1 MESGGGEMARGSRLL
16 GLKRRQYGLLGVL
29 MAAVVSLLLT
39 SVISVAAHDDELQG
53 LYSEEA
59 DGTAM
64 TFVQRESFGL
74 IIELDRWARGD
85 ATARDVQ
92 IARALLGQRLQVRT
106 ASDVTTYELT
116 DYAYRTS
123 LAAMDDLVRSL
134 DDAAVDERSLQRQA
148 AGSVIDEFEV
158 RTHELSTVFQE
169 ITRARA
175 AEAINRRAI
184 TEQTQAILAG
194 LIILLGAGLAG
205 WIAADLRSTYREA
218 SERLRAET
226 ARLDQA
232 RRRLELRQRLADRSG
247 AWSEAVA
254 AGVETPTIMR
264 TALADLAELAP
275 GLAVQVVEQPDAP
288 VRLERVRADRVSP
301 EAETRADAVDEAID
315 DEDALAAIDRVNEI
329 LHLVHV
335 RDHREHALDQ
345 ARRFD
350 ALTQLP
356 NREHLQP
363 AVAAATER
371 ARSLRA
377 EAGQGAVALALVD
390 INRFA
395 DFNLAYGPAEGDRLL
410 VTVARALVEQIS
422 TTAEVLRL
430 SADEFAVVGSYPT
443 AVDADRAIAALSTV
457 LTRLHEVS
465 GEQVAVSATIGAAV
479 ETAGAPHPDALVQR
493 AAAAL
498 AAAQATEPRPAVR
511 YFVPDRDAH
520 LLDAMREE
528 SALRSALR
536 SGEFV
541 THVQPIIDLESG
553 AIAACEALVRWNR
566 PGVGLVRPDEF
577 LPAIARAGLTVEL
590 GWQIIDGTLTAWG
603 AERAAAAGALEGI
616 AVSINLDAAQLAVPT
631 LADYLVNAA
640 ERTGLPLTSLV
651 VEITEHALLVGEG
664 ALEQLESL
672 RARGVRV
679 ALDDF
684 GTGYSSLAQASTLPL
699 DVLKL
704 DRSFL
709 PDPQLDVQQAAI
721 IRDILSIAST
731 LDLDVTAEGI
741 ETDELAAQLRELGV
755 RYGQGWWAAKA
766 MPIDEIA
773 GWAAERS
780 ATLSDR

>member
-1 MESGGGEMARGSRLL
+1 MESGGGENTVSGRRLL
-16 GLKRRQYGLLGVL
+16 GLKRRQYGLLAVL
-29 MAAVVSLLLT
+29 MAAVVALFLT
-39 SVISVAAHDDELQG
+39 SVISVAAHDDELHG

-74 IIELDRWARGD
+74 IIELDRWSRGD

-116 DYAYRTS
+116 DEPFRAS

-134 DDAAVDERSLQRQA
+134 DDAAVEERVDQRRA
-148 AGSVIDEFEV
+148 ADDVVDAFEV
-158 RTHELSTVFQE
+158 RTRELSTVFQE
-169 ITRARA
+169 ITRTRA

-184 TEQTQAILAG
+184 TEQTQALLAG
-194 LIILLGAGLAG
+194 VIILLGVGLAG
-205 WIAADLRSTYREA
+205 WIATDLRSTYRDA

-232 RRRLELRQRLADRSG
+232 RRRLEFRQRLADHSG
-247 AWSEAVA
+247 AWSQSVT
-254 AGVETPTIMR
+254 AGVDAPTIVR
-264 TALADLAELAP
+264 TALADLEELMP
-275 GLAVQVVEQPDAP
+275 GLIVRVVDNAHGP
-288 VRLERVRADRVSP
+288 VRIERAHDELPSALAANAEDADVRV
-301 EAETRADAVDEAID
+301 ID
-315 DEDALAAIDRVNEI
+315 DDDVLAAIDRVNEI
-329 LHLVHV
+329 LNLVHV
-335 RDHREHALDQ
+335 RDHQEQALDR

-350 ALTQLP
+350 PLTQLP
-356 NREHLQP
+356 KREHLQP
-363 AVAAATER
+363 AVANATDR
-371 ARSLRA
+371 AHRSRSRR
-377 EAGQGAVALALVD
+377 VVTLALVD

-395 DFNLAYGPAEGDRLL
+395 DFNLAYGAAEGDRLL
-410 VTVARALVEQIS
+410 VTVARTLVQHS
-422 TTAEVLRL
+422 RPGGDVLRL
-430 SADEFAVVGSYPT
+430 SADEFAVVGTHATS
-443 AVDADRAIAALSTV
+443 AAAEQAIAKLSAALSRTY
-457 LTRLHEVS
+457 EVA
-465 GEQVAVSATIGAAV
+465 GEQVAVSATIGAV
-479 ETAGAPHPDALVQR
+479 IDGATDQQPDALVQR

-511 YFVPDRDAH
+511 YFIADRDAH

-603 AERAAAAGALEGI
+603 TERAAAEGALDGL

-631 LADYLVNAA
+631 LSDYLVNAA
-640 ERTGLPLTSLV
+640 ERNGLPLTSLV
-651 VEITEHALLVGEG
+651 VEVTEHALLVGEG
-664 ALEQLESL
+664 ALTQLEKL

-684 GTGYSSLAQASTLPL
+684 GTGYSSLAQANALPL

-709 PDPQLDVQQAAI
+709 PDPQLDAQQSAI
-721 IRDILSIAST
+721 IRDIVSIANT
-731 LDLDVTAEGI
+731 LGLAVTAEGI
-741 ETDELAAQLRELGV
+741 ETEELAEQLRNLGV
-755 RYGQGWWAAKA
+755 HYGQGWWAAKA
-766 MPIDEIA
+766 MPIDELPT
-773 GWAAERS
+773 WAASR
-780 ATLSDR
+780 AAMLSGR

>member
-1 MESGGGEMARGSRLL
+1 MESGGGEMVRGSRLL
-16 GLKRRQYGLLGVL
+16 GLKRRQYGLLAVL
-29 MAAVVSLLLT
+29 MAAVISLLLT

-74 IIELDRWARGD
+74 IIELDRWSLGD

-116 DYAYRTS
+116 DEPYRMS
-123 LAAMDDLVRSL
+123 LSAMDALVRSL
-134 DDAAVDERSLQRQA
+134 DDGTPEQRIAVRRSA
-148 AGSVIDEFEV
+148 DTVIGEFEM
-158 RTHELSTVFQE
+158 RTNELSTVFQE
-169 ITRARA
+169 ITRTRA
-175 AEAINRRAI
+175 AEAINRRALV
-184 TEQTQAILAG
+184 EQTQALLAG

-205 WIAADLRSTYREA
+205 WITADLRSTYREA
-218 SERLRAET
+218 SDRLRAET

-247 AWSEAVA
+247 TWSEAVA
-254 AGVETPTIMR
+254 AGVDSPTILR
-264 TALADLAELAP
+264 TALSDLAELAP
-275 GLAVQVVEQPDAP
+275 GLTVEVVQQLDAP
-288 VRLERVRADRVSP
+288 VHLVRSPAAPSLEGTTAGH
-301 EAETRADAVDEAID
+301 DATPAQVD

-329 LHLVHV
+329 LRLVHV
-335 RDHREHALDQ
+335 RDHREQALDQ

-350 ALTQLP
+350 ALTALP

-363 AVAAATER
+363 AVAAAIDQ
-371 ARSLRA
+371 ARSLAR
-377 EAGQGAVALALVD
+377 GRAVALALVD

-395 DFNLAYGPAEGDRLL
+395 DFNLAFGPGEGDRLL
-410 VTVARALVEQIS
+410 VTVARALVEQS
-422 TTAEVLRL
+422 GGSADVLRL
-430 SADEFAVVGSYPT
+430 SADEFAVVGSHASAT
-443 AVDADRAIAALSTV
+443 DAERAIAALSAAV
-457 LTRLHEVS
+457 TRLHEVA
-465 GEQVAVSATIGAAV
+465 GEQVAVSATIGAV
-479 ETAGAPHPDALVQR
+479 VDTAGDQHPDALVQR

-511 YFVPDRDAH
+511 YFLSDRDSH

-553 AIAACEALVRWNR
+553 ELAACEALVRWNR
-566 PGVGLVRPDEF
+566 PGVGIVPPNDF

-603 AERAAAAGALEGI
+603 AERAAAAGALDAV

-640 ERTGLPLTSLV
+640 ERTGMPLSSLV

-664 ALEQLESL
+664 ALAQLESL

-709 PDPQLDVQQAAI
+709 PDPQLDPQQSAI

-731 LDLDVTAEGI
+731 LDLAVTAEGI
-741 ETDELAAQLRELGV
+741 ETAELAVQLRELGV

-766 MPIDEIA
+766 MPIDQFA
-773 GWAAERS
+773 AWAAGRA
-780 ATLSDR
+780 ATFSDR

>member
-123 LAAMDDLVRSL
+123 LAAMDDVVRSL

-148 AGSVIDEFEV
+148 AGSLIDEFEV

-226 ARLDQA
+226 ARLDHA
-232 RRRLELRQRLADRSG
+232 RRRLELRQRLADRAG
-247 AWSEAVA
+247 TWSEAVA

-275 GLAVQVVEQPDAP
+275 GLTVQVIEQQDAP
-288 VRLERVRADRVSP
+288 VRLERVRDEHVPSDAEAPADG
-301 EAETRADAVDEAID
+301 AHDGLD

-335 RDHREHALDQ
+335 RDHREQALDR

-363 AVAAATER
+363 AVADATER
-371 ARSLRA
+371 ARLLPGGS
-377 EAGQGAVALALVD
+377 VALALVD

-395 DFNLAYGPAEGDRLL
+395 DFNLAFGPAEGDRLL
-410 VTVARALVEQIS
+410 VAVARVLVEHGQPA
-422 TTAEVLRL
+422 AEVLRL
-430 SADEFAVVGSYPT
+430 SADEFAIVGTYPT
-443 AVDADRAIAALSTV
+443 QQAAEQAIAALSSALARSHDV
-457 LTRLHEVS
+457 A

-640 ERTGLPLTSLV
+640 DRTGLPLTSLV

-780 ATLSDR
+780 ATLSGR